1 MKTNILFFVTLL
13 LTACGGG
20 GGTGVEEPVVV
31 VPTNPAV
38 GTVLETS
45 CDGTTLIETIADGN
59 GGSTQ
64 ETTENSEQCGYEEP
78 QFTPEGTPEGDS
90 YCGRELADKSL
101 DRFQQLFDIINDVR
115 RDDRFRNYADGE
127 GGTYTE
133 RVVQLDESCFV
144 QMSEPP
150 PDCPTTETDTGH
162 PLFPY
167 INCDGVRQRTSVN
180 FPNSLDH
187 PGWAVIDILVVM
199 DTKLGEEDLDGMTR
213 EEFVRYQF
221 FVANRIYDLSGI
233 RVRFRVADIVDVDV
247 AAGDLYRQYS
257 AFFNARDE
265 FTDLDD
271 WQREAQADLAFLFKK
286 KPENP
291 IACGVASLDAT
302 RGLDKTRGIT
312 QCFHNSV
319 FQQNAT
325 TRYYERAHE
334 TFAHEI
340 GHLLGAQH
348 HFKDANQPGIY
359 EDSYAHNLSG
369 YNPQSNNPDY
379 GGIYDGYGTIMSYAD
394 LATGRFSD
402 IDETY
407 PISETGQSVDLGDN
421 GGCFCLDLIEDQPPP
436 TDNVETIRR
445 TSYLM
450 SQLHE
455 REHSVQYS
463 PYKVSIMDDT
473 VDICL
478 F

>member
-1 MKTNILFFVTLL
+1 MKAILLFCFTLL

-20 GGTGVEEPVVV
+20 GGSSDTTTSPSVITHPSQ
-31 VPTNPAV
+31 

-78 QFTPEGTPEGDS
+78 QYAPAGTPEGDS
-90 YCGRELADKSL
+90 YCGRELADDSL
-101 DRFQQLFDIINDVR
+101 DRFQHLFDIINDVR
-115 RDDRFRNYADGE
+115 RDDRFQDYADGE

-257 AFFNARDE
+257 AFFNARYE

-286 KPENP
+286 KPESP

-302 RGLDKTRGIT
+302 RGLDKTRGIS

-421 GGCFCLDLIEDQPPP
+421 GGCFCLDPIEDQPPP